1 MAYRINIAPLSI
13 IVAVDQ
19 DGGFG
24 KDGKIPW
31 HFKEDFD
38 HFKEKTKDSVCIMG
52 RKTYEDMLEMVK
64 VRRKK
69 NNKEGEVK
77 EILPGRECYVVT
89 SNKDYKAEGATA
101 VQSITKAVQSL
112 DATDEREVFILGG
125 YRMYV
130 EGLTWANKIYMTV
143 VKDRFDC
150 DVFFPVHATAKFNIA
165 DGRET
170 DKLNFITY
178 KR

>member
-1 MAYRINIAPLSI
+1 MASRIKVAPLSI

-38 HFKEKTKDSVCIMG
+38 HFKEVTKDSVCIMG
-52 RKTYEDMLEMVK
+52 RKTYEDMLAMVK
-64 VRRKK
+64 KRKK
-69 NNKEGEVK
+69 NKKAVIK

-89 SNKDYKAEGATA
+89 SNDKYKAEGAA
-101 VQSITKAVQSL
+101 VVNSITQAVQSL
-112 DATDEREVFILGG
+112 EEGDTREVFILGG

-130 EGLTWANKIYMTV
+130 EGLAWTNKIYMTV
-143 VKDRFDC
+143 VKDRYFC
-150 DVFFPVHATAKFNIA
+150 DVFFPINATSSFKIT
-165 DGRET
+165 DGKQTEDLDFVTFSR
-170 DKLNFITY
+170 
-178 KR
+178 